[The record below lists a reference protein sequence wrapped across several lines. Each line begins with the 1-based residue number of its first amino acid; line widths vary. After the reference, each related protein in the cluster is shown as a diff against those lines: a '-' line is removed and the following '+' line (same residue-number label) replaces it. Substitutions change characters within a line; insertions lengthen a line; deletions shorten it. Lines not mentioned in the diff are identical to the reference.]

1 MHWISSK
8 SLFRSVGAVATA
20 LLAGVGNAAEKG
32 ERLPAPK
39 SVSAWLA
46 DLPAAAA
53 ELQPHSPAR
62 DAIEAGDLDKA
73 REMLSFRPRAEAPL
87 PEGFPPFTPVGVI
100 EVKEYPAYRRAVGP
114 SFWTLFQHIQKQQ
127 IPMTAPVEMNQA
139 PGANGDGAMA
149 FLYQNTAVGERGPI
163 DGVEI
168 EDVPATLVVSLGFR
182 GGLDE
187 RQVAESEQ
195 RLRAWLDG
203 QSNYRAAKESEIR
216 LFGYNGPQVPEQDRY
231 GEVQILLEPTA
242 P

>member
-1 MHWISSK
+1 MRWINSISLCK
-8 SLFRSVGAVATA
+8 SLGAVATA
-20 LLAGVGNAAEKG
+20 LLASVGHAAEKV
-32 ERLPAPK
+32 ERLPTPDNVAG
-39 SVSAWLA
+39 WLA

-53 ELQPHSPAR
+53 AIQPHSPAR

-114 SFWTLFQHIQKQQ
+114 SFWTLFRHIQKQQ

-149 FLYQNTAVGERGPI
+149 FLYQNTGVGERGEI
-163 DGVEI
+163 DGVEV
-168 EDVPATLVVSLGFR
+168 EDIPATMVISLGFR
-182 GGLDE
+182 GGLE
-187 RQVAESEQ
+187 KRQVADSEQ
-195 RLRAWLDG
+195 RLRAWIAE
-203 QSNYRAAKESEIR
+203 QSEYRAAKEAEIR
-216 LFGYNGPQVPEQDRY
+216 LFGYNGPQVPERDRY
-231 GEVQILLEPTA
+231 GEVQIVLEPTA